1 MFLLPFYGP
10 LKSSGYFIDTIWI
23 CLQQFEAITKVQT
36 KVGMSGNPRFS
47 DVIPFSS
54 SIRTE
59 SFLCF
64 QFQPGRVHGLKLK
77 MSHLCSSLNGSPI
90 TVRMEANVEKINK

>member
-1 MFLLPFYGP
+1 MDLFTAYALV
-10 LKSSGYFIDTIWI
+10 
-23 CLQQFEAITKVQT
+23 QFEAITEGQS
-36 KVGMSGNPRFS
+36 KVGMSGNTRFS

-59 SFLCF
+59 SFLCL

-77 MSHLCSSLNGSPI
+77 MSHLCSSLNGSPT
-90 TVRMEANVEKINK
+90 TVRMEANVEKKKK

>member
-1 MFLLPFYGP
+1 MDLFTAYALV
-10 LKSSGYFIDTIWI
+10 
-23 CLQQFEAITKVQT
+23 QFEAITEGQSKA
-36 KVGMSGNPRFS
+36 GISGNPRFS
-47 DVIPFSS
+47 DVISFSS

-59 SFLCF
+59 SFFCF

-90 TVRMEANVEKINK
+90 TVRMEANVEKKKKKN